1 MKKIILNDESYLN
14 KFVSIFGIGILE
26 CIKSETI
33 SFDDAWDWLFN
44 THNIKELK
52 HLSCSRKIVK
62 AIDLGTELEFI
73 SDEIP
78 NELEKSLNE
87 IKSIFINEIKK
98 KQKVNLDIDNLLTF
112 IQDD

>member
-1 MKKIILNDESYLN
+1 MKKIILNGGNCLN
-14 KFVSIFGIGILE
+14 KFVSIFGIGILD
-26 CIKSETI
+26 CINMGVI

-52 HLSCSRKIVK
+52 NLRCSKKVIE
-62 AIDLGTELEFI
+62 AIDLGTELEFV

-78 NELEKSLNE
+78 NELLSSIDE
-87 IKSIFINEIKK
+87 IKNIFINEIQKK
-98 KQKVNLDIDNLLTF
+98 LKASLDVDNLLTF